1 MILSCI
7 LLYPGL
13 GDEGKRVLGEFSDG
27 AHMEPIDSADP
38 EPMGESGQVWETL
51 EQEGTTQGFLDISRV
66 SSMESE

>member
-1 MILSCI
+1 
-7 LLYPGL
+7 
-13 GDEGKRVLGEFSDG
+13 VLGEFSDG